1 MIKYKAMN
9 IISWNVNGLRAITS
23 KNFYQFIEEFNP
35 DILCLQ
41 ETKIQEG
48 QIELN
53 LSEYEQYFC
62 YADKKGYSGTAI
74 LSKIK
79 PINVEYGIKID
90 EHDHEGRIIT
100 AEYDDFYLVC
110 AYIPNSQ
117 TELKRLNYR
126 RQFNSAIEDYLVNL
140 DKIKPI
146 LFCGDLNVAHK
157 EIDIKNPKTNLRNA
171 GFTIEEREDFS
182 RLLSRGF
189 TDSFRA
195 LYPEEVKYSWWS
207 YKFKAREKNTGWRID
222 YFVVSDRFMSKIKNA
237 YILNEVMGSDH
248 CPVGIEL

>member
-1 MIKYKAMN
+1 MN
-9 IISWNVNGLRAITS
+9 IVSWNVNGLRAITG
-23 KNFYQFIEEFNP
+23 KNFYDFINEFNP

-41 ETKIQEG
+41 ETKIQAG
-48 QIELN
+48 QIDLN

-74 LSKIK
+74 LSKVK
-79 PINVEYGIKID
+79 PLNVSYGIGID
-90 EHDHEGRIIT
+90 EHDHEGRVIT
-100 AEYDDFYLVC
+100 AEYENFYLVC

-117 TELKRLNYR
+117 TELKRLDYR
-126 RQFNSAIEDYLVNL
+126 RVFNSAIEEYLVNL
-140 DKIKPI
+140 DKTKPV

-171 GFTIEEREDFS
+171 GFTIEERDDFT

-195 LYPEEVKYSWWS
+195 LYPDEVKYSWWS

-222 YFVVSDRFMSKIKNA
+222 YFVVSNRFMSEIKDA

-248 CPVGIEL
+248 CPIGITI

>member
-1 MIKYKAMN
+1 MN
-9 IISWNVNGLRAITS
+9 IVSWNVNGLRAITG
-23 KNFYQFIEEFNP
+23 KNFYDFINEFNP

-41 ETKIQEG
+41 ETKIQAG
-48 QIELN
+48 QIDLN

-74 LSKIK
+74 LSKVK
-79 PINVEYGIKID
+79 PLNVSYGIGID
-90 EHDHEGRIIT
+90 EHDHEGRVIT
-100 AEYDDFYLVC
+100 AEYENFYLVC

-117 TELKRLNYR
+117 TELKRLDYR
-126 RQFNSAIEDYLVNL
+126 RVFNSAIEEYLVNL
-140 DKIKPI
+140 DKSKPV

-171 GFTIEEREDFS
+171 GFTIEERDDFT

-195 LYPEEVKYSWWS
+195 LYPDEVKYSWWS

-222 YFVVSDRFMSKIKNA
+222 YFVVSNRFMSEIKDA

-248 CPVGIEL
+248 CPVGITI

>member
-1 MIKYKAMN
+1 MN
-9 IISWNVNGLRAITS
+9 IVSWNVNGLRAITG
-23 KNFYQFIEEFNP
+23 KNFYDFINEFNP

-41 ETKIQEG
+41 ETKIQAG
-48 QIELN
+48 QIDLN

-74 LSKIK
+74 LSKVK
-79 PINVEYGIKID
+79 PLNVSYGIGID
-90 EHDHEGRIIT
+90 EHDHEGRVIT
-100 AEYDDFYLVC
+100 AEYENFYLVC

-117 TELKRLNYR
+117 TELKRLDYR
-126 RQFNSAIEDYLVNL
+126 RVFNSAIEEYLVNL
-140 DKIKPI
+140 DKTKPV

-171 GFTIEEREDFS
+171 GFTIEERDDFT

-195 LYPEEVKYSWWS
+195 LYPDEVKYSWWS

-222 YFVVSDRFMSKIKNA
+222 YFIVSNRFMSEIKDA

-248 CPVGIEL
+248 CPVGITI

>member
-1 MIKYKAMN
+1 MN
-9 IISWNVNGLRAITS
+9 IVSWNVNGLRAITG
-23 KNFYQFIEEFNP
+23 KNFYDFINEFNP

-41 ETKIQEG
+41 ETKTQAG
-48 QIELN
+48 QIDLN

-74 LSKIK
+74 LSKVK
-79 PINVEYGIKID
+79 PLNVSYGIGID
-90 EHDHEGRIIT
+90 EHDHEGRVIT
-100 AEYDDFYLVC
+100 AEYENFYLVC

-117 TELKRLNYR
+117 TELKRLDYR
-126 RQFNSAIEDYLVNL
+126 RVFNSAIEEYLVNL
-140 DKIKPI
+140 DKTKPV

-171 GFTIEEREDFS
+171 GFTIEERDDFT

-195 LYPEEVKYSWWS
+195 LYPDEVKYSWWS

-222 YFVVSDRFMSKIKNA
+222 YFVVSNRFMSEIKDA

-248 CPVGIEL
+248 CPVGITI

>member
-1 MIKYKAMN
+1 MN
-9 IISWNVNGLRAITS
+9 IVSWNVNGLRAITG
-23 KNFYQFIEEFNP
+23 KNFYDFINEFNP

-48 QIELN
+48 QIDLN

-74 LSKIK
+74 LSKVK
-79 PINVEYGIKID
+79 PLNVSYGIGID
-90 EHDHEGRIIT
+90 EHDHEGRVIT
-100 AEYDDFYLVC
+100 AEYENFYLVC

-117 TELKRLNYR
+117 TELKRLDYR
-126 RQFNSAIEDYLVNL
+126 RVFNSAIEEYLVNL
-140 DKIKPI
+140 DKSKPV

-171 GFTIEEREDFS
+171 GFTIEERDDFT

-195 LYPEEVKYSWWS
+195 LYPDEVKYSWWS

-222 YFVVSDRFMSKIKNA
+222 YFVVSNRFMSEIKDA

-248 CPVGIEL
+248 CPVGITI

>member
-1 MIKYKAMN
+1 MN
-9 IISWNVNGLRAITS
+9 IVSWNVNGLRAITG
-23 KNFYQFIEEFNP
+23 KNFYDFINEFNP

-41 ETKIQEG
+41 ETKIQAG
-48 QIELN
+48 QIDLN

-74 LSKIK
+74 LSKAK
-79 PINVEYGIKID
+79 PLNVSYGIGID
-90 EHDHEGRIIT
+90 EHDHEGRVIT
-100 AEYDDFYLVC
+100 AEYENFYLVC

-117 TELKRLNYR
+117 TELKRLDYR
-126 RQFNSAIEDYLVNL
+126 RVFNSAIEEYLVNL
-140 DKIKPI
+140 DKTKPV

-171 GFTIEEREDFS
+171 GFTIEERDDFT

-195 LYPEEVKYSWWS
+195 LYPDEVKYSWWS

-222 YFVVSDRFMSKIKNA
+222 YFVVSNRFMSEIKDA

-248 CPVGIEL
+248 CPVGITI

>member
-1 MIKYKAMN
+1 MN
-9 IISWNVNGLRAITS
+9 IVSWNVNGLRAITG
-23 KNFYQFIEEFNP
+23 KNFYDFINEFNP

-41 ETKIQEG
+41 ETKIQAG
-48 QIELN
+48 QIDLN

-74 LSKIK
+74 LSKVK
-79 PINVEYGIKID
+79 PLNVSYGIGID
-90 EHDHEGRIIT
+90 EHDHEGRVIT
-100 AEYDDFYLVC
+100 AEYENFYLVC

-117 TELKRLNYR
+117 TELKRLDYR
-126 RQFNSAIEDYLVNL
+126 RVFNIAIEEYLVNL
-140 DKIKPI
+140 DKTKPV

-171 GFTIEEREDFS
+171 GFTIEERDDFT

-195 LYPEEVKYSWWS
+195 LYPDEVKYSWWS

-222 YFVVSDRFMSKIKNA
+222 YFVVSNRFMSEIKDA

-248 CPVGIEL
+248 CPVGITI

>member
-1 MIKYKAMN
+1 MN
-9 IISWNVNGLRAITS
+9 IMSWNVNGLRAITG
-23 KNFYQFIEEFNP
+23 KNFYDFINEFNP
-35 DILCLQ
+35 YILCLQ
-41 ETKIQEG
+41 ETKIQAG
-48 QIELN
+48 QIDLN

-74 LSKIK
+74 LSKVK
-79 PINVEYGIKID
+79 PLNVSYGIGID
-90 EHDHEGRIIT
+90 EHDHEGRVIT

-117 TELKRLNYR
+117 TELKRLEYR
-126 RQFNSAIEDYLVNL
+126 RVFNSAIEEYLVSL
-140 DKIKPI
+140 DKTKPI

-171 GFTIEEREDFS
+171 GFTIEERDDFT

-207 YKFKAREKNTGWRID
+207 YKFRAREKNTGWRID
-222 YFVVSDRFMSKIKNA
+222 YFVVSNRFMSKIKDA

-248 CPVGIEL
+248 CPVGITI

>member
-1 MIKYKAMN
+1 MN
-9 IISWNVNGLRAITS
+9 IVSWNVNGLRAITG
-23 KNFYQFIEEFNP
+23 KNFYDFINEFNP

-41 ETKIQEG
+41 ETKIQAG
-48 QIELN
+48 QIDLN

-74 LSKIK
+74 LSKVK
-79 PINVEYGIKID
+79 PLNVSYGIGID
-90 EHDHEGRIIT
+90 EHDHEGRVLT
-100 AEYDDFYLVC
+100 AEYENFYLVC

-117 TELKRLNYR
+117 TELKRLDYR
-126 RQFNSAIEDYLVNL
+126 RVFNSAIEEYLVNL
-140 DKIKPI
+140 DKTKPV

-171 GFTIEEREDFS
+171 GFTIEERDDFT

-195 LYPEEVKYSWWS
+195 LYPDEVKYSWWS

-222 YFVVSDRFMSKIKNA
+222 YFVVSNRFMSEIKDA

-248 CPVGIEL
+248 CPVGITI

>member
-1 MIKYKAMN
+1 MN
-9 IISWNVNGLRAITS
+9 IVSWNVNGLRAITG
-23 KNFYQFIEEFNP
+23 KNFYDFINEFNP

-48 QIELN
+48 QIDLN
-53 LSEYEQYFC
+53 LGEYEQYFC

-74 LSKIK
+74 LSKVK
-79 PINVEYGIKID
+79 PLNVSYGIGID
-90 EHDHEGRIIT
+90 EHDHEGRVIT
-100 AEYDDFYLVC
+100 AEYENFYLVC

-117 TELKRLNYR
+117 TELKRLDYR
-126 RQFNSAIEDYLVNL
+126 RVFNSAIEEYLVNL
-140 DKIKPI
+140 DKTKPV

-171 GFTIEEREDFS
+171 GFTIEERDDFT

-195 LYPEEVKYSWWS
+195 LYPDEVKYSWWS

-222 YFVVSDRFMSKIKNA
+222 YFVVSNRFMSEIKDA

-248 CPVGIEL
+248 CPVGITI

>member
-1 MIKYKAMN
+1 MN
-9 IISWNVNGLRAITS
+9 IVSWNVNGLRAITG
-23 KNFYQFIEEFNP
+23 KNFYDFINEFNP

-48 QIELN
+48 QIDLN

-74 LSKIK
+74 LSKVK
-79 PINVEYGIKID
+79 PLNVSYGIGID
-90 EHDHEGRIIT
+90 EHDHEGRVIT
-100 AEYDDFYLVC
+100 AVYENFYLVC

-117 TELKRLNYR
+117 IELKRLDYR
-126 RQFNSAIEDYLVNL
+126 RVFNSAIEEYLVNL
-140 DKIKPI
+140 DKTKPV

-171 GFTIEEREDFS
+171 GFTIEERDDFT

-195 LYPEEVKYSWWS
+195 LYPDEVKYSWWS

-222 YFVVSDRFMSKIKNA
+222 YFVVSNRFMSEIKDA

-248 CPVGIEL
+248 CPVGITI

>member
-1 MIKYKAMN
+1 M
-9 IISWNVNGLRAITS
+9 SWNVNGLRAITG
-23 KNFYQFIEEFNP
+23 KNFYDFINEFNP

-41 ETKIQEG
+41 ETKIQAG
-48 QIELN
+48 QIDLN

-74 LSKIK
+74 LSKVK
-79 PINVEYGIKID
+79 PLNVSYGIGID
-90 EHDHEGRIIT
+90 EHDHEGRVIT
-100 AEYDDFYLVC
+100 AEYENFYLVC

-117 TELKRLNYR
+117 TELKRLDYR
-126 RQFNSAIEDYLVNL
+126 RVFNSAIEEYLVNL
-140 DKIKPI
+140 DKTKPV

-171 GFTIEEREDFS
+171 GFTIEERDDFT

-195 LYPEEVKYSWWS
+195 LYPDEVKYSWWS

-222 YFVVSDRFMSKIKNA
+222 YFVVSNRFMSEIKDA

-248 CPVGIEL
+248 CPVGITI

>member
-1 MIKYKAMN
+1 MN
-9 IISWNVNGLRAITS
+9 VVSWNVNGLRAITG
-23 KNFYQFIEEFNP
+23 KNFYDFINEFNP

-48 QIELN
+48 QIDLN

-74 LSKIK
+74 LSKVK
-79 PINVEYGIKID
+79 PLNVSYGIGID
-90 EHDHEGRIIT
+90 EHDHEGRVIT
-100 AEYDDFYLVC
+100 AEYENFYLVC

-117 TELKRLNYR
+117 TELKRLDYR
-126 RQFNSAIEDYLVNL
+126 RVFNSAIEEYLVNL
-140 DKIKPI
+140 DKTKPV

-171 GFTIEEREDFS
+171 GFTIEERDDFT

-195 LYPEEVKYSWWS
+195 LYPDEVKYSWWS

-222 YFVVSDRFMSKIKNA
+222 YFVVSNRFMSEIKDA

-248 CPVGIEL
+248 CPVGITI

>member
-1 MIKYKAMN
+1 MN
-9 IISWNVNGLRAITS
+9 IVSWNVNGLRAITG
-23 KNFYQFIEEFNP
+23 KNFYDFINEFNP

-41 ETKIQEG
+41 ETKIQAG
-48 QIELN
+48 QIDLN

-74 LSKIK
+74 LSKVK
-79 PINVEYGIKID
+79 PLNVSYGIGID
-90 EHDHEGRIIT
+90 EHDHEGRVIT
-100 AEYDDFYLVC
+100 AEYENFYLVC

-117 TELKRLNYR
+117 TELKRLDYR
-126 RQFNSAIEDYLVNL
+126 RFFNSSIEEYLVNL
-140 DKIKPI
+140 DKTKPV

-171 GFTIEEREDFS
+171 GFTIEERDDFT

-195 LYPEEVKYSWWS
+195 LYPDEVKYSWWS

-222 YFVVSDRFMSKIKNA
+222 YFVVSNRFMSEIKDA

-248 CPVGIEL
+248 CPVGITI

>member
-1 MIKYKAMN
+1 MN
-9 IISWNVNGLRAITS
+9 IVSWNVNGLRAITG
-23 KNFYQFIEEFNP
+23 KNFYDFINEFNP

-48 QIELN
+48 QIDLN
-53 LSEYEQYFC
+53 LSEYEQYFF

-74 LSKIK
+74 LSKVK
-79 PINVEYGIKID
+79 PLNVSYGIGID
-90 EHDHEGRIIT
+90 EHDHEGRVIT
-100 AEYDDFYLVC
+100 AEYENFYLVC

-117 TELKRLNYR
+117 TELKRLDYR
-126 RQFNSAIEDYLVNL
+126 RVFNSAIEEYLVNL
-140 DKIKPI
+140 DKTKPV

-171 GFTIEEREDFS
+171 GFTIEERDDFT

-195 LYPEEVKYSWWS
+195 LYPDEVKYSWWS

-222 YFVVSDRFMSKIKNA
+222 YFVVSNRFMSEIKDA

-248 CPVGIEL
+248 CPVGITI

>member
-1 MIKYKAMN
+1 MN
-9 IISWNVNGLRAITS
+9 IVSWNVNGLRAITG
-23 KNFYQFIEEFNP
+23 KNFYDFINEFNP

-41 ETKIQEG
+41 ETKIQAG
-48 QIELN
+48 LIDLN

-74 LSKIK
+74 LSKVK
-79 PINVEYGIKID
+79 PLNVSYGIGID
-90 EHDHEGRIIT
+90 EHDHEGRVIT
-100 AEYDDFYLVC
+100 AEYENFYLVC

-117 TELKRLNYR
+117 TELKRLDYR
-126 RQFNSAIEDYLVNL
+126 RVFNSAIEEYLVNL
-140 DKIKPI
+140 DKTKPV

-171 GFTIEEREDFS
+171 GFTIEERDDFT

-195 LYPEEVKYSWWS
+195 LYPDEVKYSWWS

-222 YFVVSDRFMSKIKNA
+222 YFVVSNRFMSEIKDA

-248 CPVGIEL
+248 CPVGITI

>member
-1 MIKYKAMN
+1 MN
-9 IISWNVNGLRAITS
+9 IVSWNVNGLRAITG
-23 KNFYQFIEEFNP
+23 KNFYDFINEFNP

-41 ETKIQEG
+41 ETKIQAG
-48 QIELN
+48 QIDLN

-74 LSKIK
+74 LSKVK
-79 PINVEYGIKID
+79 PLNVSYGIGID
-90 EHDHEGRIIT
+90 EHDHEGRVIT
-100 AEYDDFYLVC
+100 AEYENFYLVC

-117 TELKRLNYR
+117 TELKRLDYR
-126 RQFNSAIEDYLVNL
+126 RVFNSAIEEFLVNL
-140 DKIKPI
+140 DKTKPV

-171 GFTIEEREDFS
+171 GFTIEERDDFT

-195 LYPEEVKYSWWS
+195 LYPDEVKYSWWS

-222 YFVVSDRFMSKIKNA
+222 YFVVSNRFMSEIKDA

-248 CPVGIEL
+248 CPVGITI

>member
-1 MIKYKAMN
+1 MN
-9 IISWNVNGLRAITS
+9 IVSWNVNGLRAITG
-23 KNFYQFIEEFNP
+23 KNFYDFINEFNP

-41 ETKIQEG
+41 ETKIQAG
-48 QIELN
+48 QIDLN

-74 LSKIK
+74 LSKVK
-79 PINVEYGIKID
+79 PLNVSYGIGID
-90 EHDHEGRIIT
+90 DHDHEGRVIT
-100 AEYDDFYLVC
+100 AEYENFYLVC

-117 TELKRLNYR
+117 TELKRLDYR
-126 RQFNSAIEDYLVNL
+126 RVFNSAIEEYLVNL
-140 DKIKPI
+140 DKSKPV

-171 GFTIEEREDFS
+171 GFTIEERDDFT

-195 LYPEEVKYSWWS
+195 LYPDEVKYSWWS

-222 YFVVSDRFMSKIKNA
+222 YFVVSNRFMSEIKDA

-248 CPVGIEL
+248 CPVGITI

>member
-1 MIKYKAMN
+1 MN
-9 IISWNVNGLRAITS
+9 IVSWNVNGLRAITG
-23 KNFYQFIEEFNP
+23 KNFYDFINEFNP

-48 QIELN
+48 QIDLN

-74 LSKIK
+74 LSKVK
-79 PINVEYGIKID
+79 PLNVSYGIGID
-90 EHDHEGRIIT
+90 EHDHEGRVIT
-100 AEYDDFYLVC
+100 AEYENFYLVC

-117 TELKRLNYR
+117 TELKRLDYR
-126 RQFNSAIEDYLVNL
+126 RFFNSSIEEYLVNL
-140 DKIKPI
+140 DKTKPV

-171 GFTIEEREDFS
+171 GFTIEERDDFT

-195 LYPEEVKYSWWS
+195 LYPDEVKYSWWS

-222 YFVVSDRFMSKIKNA
+222 YFVVSNRFMSEIKDA

-248 CPVGIEL
+248 CPVGITI

>member
-1 MIKYKAMN
+1 MN
-9 IISWNVNGLRAITS
+9 IMSWNVNGLRAITG
-23 KNFYQFIEEFNP
+23 KNFYDFINEFNP

-41 ETKIQEG
+41 ETKIQAG
-48 QIELN
+48 QIDLN

-74 LSKIK
+74 LSKVK
-79 PINVEYGIKID
+79 PLNVSYGIGID
-90 EHDHEGRIIT
+90 EHDHEGRVIT

-117 TELKRLNYR
+117 TELKRLEYR
-126 RQFNSAIEDYLVNL
+126 RVFNSAIEEYLVSL
-140 DKIKPI
+140 DKTKPI

-171 GFTIEEREDFS
+171 GFTIEERDDFT

-207 YKFKAREKNTGWRID
+207 YKFRAREKNTGWRID
-222 YFVVSDRFMSKIKNA
+222 YFVVSNRFMSKIKDA

-248 CPVGIEL
+248 CPVGITI

>member
-1 MIKYKAMN
+1 MN
-9 IISWNVNGLRAITS
+9 IVSWNVNGLRAITG
-23 KNFYQFIEEFNP
+23 KNFYDFINEFNP

-41 ETKIQEG
+41 ETKIQAG
-48 QIELN
+48 QIDLN

-74 LSKIK
+74 LSKVK
-79 PINVEYGIKID
+79 PLNVSYGIGID
-90 EHDHEGRIIT
+90 EHDHEGRVIT
-100 AEYDDFYLVC
+100 AEYENFYLVC

-117 TELKRLNYR
+117 IELKRLDYR
-126 RQFNSAIEDYLVNL
+126 RVFNSAIEEYLVNL
-140 DKIKPI
+140 DKSKPV

-171 GFTIEEREDFS
+171 GFTIEERDDFT

-195 LYPEEVKYSWWS
+195 LYPDEVKYSWWS

-222 YFVVSDRFMSKIKNA
+222 YFVVSNRFMSEIKDA

-248 CPVGIEL
+248 CPVGITI

>member
-1 MIKYKAMN
+1 MN
-9 IISWNVNGLRAITS
+9 IMSWNVNGLRAITG
-23 KNFYQFIEEFNP
+23 KNFYEFVNEYNP

-53 LSEYEQYFC
+53 LNEYEQYFC

-90 EHDHEGRIIT
+90 EHDHEGRVIT
-100 AEYDDFYLVC
+100 AEYDNFYLVC

-117 TELKRLNYR
+117 TELKRLDYR
-126 RQFNSAIEDYLVNL
+126 RQFNSAIEEYLVNL
-140 DKIKPI
+140 DKIKPV

-195 LYPEEVKYSWWS
+195 LYPEEIKYSWWS
-207 YKFKAREKNTGWRID
+207 YKFRAREKNTGWRID
-222 YFVVSDRFMSKIKNA
+222 YFVVSNRIMSQIKDA
-237 YILNEVMGSDH
+237 FILTDVMGSDH
-248 CPVGIEL
+248 CPVGITI

>member
-1 MIKYKAMN
+1 MN
-9 IISWNVNGLRAITS
+9 IVSWNVNGLRAITG
-23 KNFYQFIEEFNP
+23 KNFYDFINEFNP

-41 ETKIQEG
+41 ETKIQAG
-48 QIELN
+48 QIDLN

-74 LSKIK
+74 LSKVK
-79 PINVEYGIKID
+79 PLNVSYGIGID
-90 EHDHEGRIIT
+90 EHDHEGRVIT
-100 AEYDDFYLVC
+100 AEYENFYLVC

-117 TELKRLNYR
+117 TELKRLDYR
-126 RQFNSAIEDYLVNL
+126 RVFNSAIEEYLVNL
-140 DKIKPI
+140 DKTKPV

-171 GFTIEEREDFS
+171 GFTIEERDDFT

-195 LYPEEVKYSWWS
+195 LYPDEVKYSWWS

-222 YFVVSDRFMSKIKNA
+222 YFVVSNRFMSEIKDA

-248 CPVGIEL
+248 CPVGITI

>member
-1 MIKYKAMN
+1 MN
-9 IISWNVNGLRAITS
+9 IVSWNVNGLRAITG
-23 KNFYQFIEEFNP
+23 KNFYDFINEFNP

-48 QIELN
+48 QIDLN

-74 LSKIK
+74 LSKVK
-79 PINVEYGIKID
+79 PLNVSYGIGID
-90 EHDHEGRIIT
+90 EHDHEGRVIT
-100 AEYDDFYLVC
+100 AEYENFYLVC

-117 TELKRLNYR
+117 TELKRLDYR
-126 RQFNSAIEDYLVNL
+126 RVFNSAIEEYLVNL
-140 DKIKPI
+140 DKTKPV

-171 GFTIEEREDFS
+171 GFTIEERDDFT

-195 LYPEEVKYSWWS
+195 LYPDEVKYSWWS

-222 YFVVSDRFMSKIKNA
+222 YFVVSNRFMSEIKDA

-248 CPVGIEL
+248 CPVGITI

>member
-1 MIKYKAMN
+1 MN
-9 IISWNVNGLRAITS
+9 IMSWNVNGLRAITG
-23 KNFYQFIEEFNP
+23 KNFYDFINEFNP

-41 ETKIQEG
+41 ETKIQAG
-48 QIELN
+48 QIDLN

-74 LSKIK
+74 LSKVK
-79 PINVEYGIKID
+79 PLNVSYGIGID
-90 EHDHEGRIIT
+90 GHDHEGRVIT
-100 AEYDDFYLVC
+100 AEYENFYLVC

-117 TELKRLNYR
+117 TELKRLDYR
-126 RQFNSAIEDYLVNL
+126 RVFNSAIEEYLVNL
-140 DKIKPI
+140 DKIKPV

-171 GFTIEEREDFS
+171 GFTIEERDDFT

-207 YKFKAREKNTGWRID
+207 YKFRAREKNTGWRID
-222 YFVVSDRFMSKIKNA
+222 YFVVSNRFMSEIKDA

-248 CPVGIEL
+248 CPVGITI

>member
-1 MIKYKAMN
+1 MN
-9 IISWNVNGLRAITS
+9 IVSWNVNGLRAITG
-23 KNFYQFIEEFNP
+23 KNFYDFINEFNP

-48 QIELN
+48 KIDLN

-79 PINVEYGIKID
+79 PLNVSYGIGID
-90 EHDHEGRIIT
+90 EHDHEGRVIT
-100 AEYDDFYLVC
+100 AEYENFYLVC

-117 TELKRLNYR
+117 TELKRLDYR
-126 RQFNSAIEDYLVNL
+126 RVFNSAIEEYLVNL
-140 DKIKPI
+140 DKTKPV

-171 GFTIEEREDFS
+171 GFTIEERDDFT

-222 YFVVSDRFMSKIKNA
+222 YFVVSNRFMSEIKDA

-248 CPVGIEL
+248 CPVGITI

>member
-1 MIKYKAMN
+1 MN
-9 IISWNVNGLRAITS
+9 IVSWNVNGLRAITG
-23 KNFYQFIEEFNP
+23 KNFYDFINEFNP

-41 ETKIQEG
+41 ETKIQAG
-48 QIELN
+48 QIDLN

-74 LSKIK
+74 LSKVK
-79 PINVEYGIKID
+79 PLNVSYGIGID
-90 EHDHEGRIIT
+90 EHDHEGRVIT
-100 AEYDDFYLVC
+100 AEYENFYLVC

-117 TELKRLNYR
+117 TELKRLDYR
-126 RQFNSAIEDYLVNL
+126 RVFNSAIEEYLVNL
-140 DKIKPI
+140 DKTKPV

-171 GFTIEEREDFS
+171 GFTIEERDDFT

-195 LYPEEVKYSWWS
+195 LYPDEVKYSWWS

-222 YFVVSDRFMSKIKNA
+222 YFVVSNRFMSEIKDA

-248 CPVGIEL
+248 CPVGVIL

>member
-1 MIKYKAMN
+1 MN
-9 IISWNVNGLRAITS
+9 IVSWNVNGLRAITG
-23 KNFYQFIEEFNP
+23 KNFYDFINEFNP

-41 ETKIQEG
+41 ETKIQAG
-48 QIELN
+48 QIDLN

-74 LSKIK
+74 LSKVK
-79 PINVEYGIKID
+79 PLNVSYGIGMD
-90 EHDHEGRIIT
+90 EHDHEGRVIT
-100 AEYDDFYLVC
+100 AEYENFYLVC

-117 TELKRLNYR
+117 TELKRLDYR
-126 RQFNSAIEDYLVNL
+126 RVFNSAIEEYLVNL
-140 DKIKPI
+140 DKTKPV

-171 GFTIEEREDFS
+171 GFTIEERDDFT

-195 LYPEEVKYSWWS
+195 LYPDEVKYSWWS

-222 YFVVSDRFMSKIKNA
+222 YFVVSNRFMSEIKDA

-248 CPVGIEL
+248 CPVGITI

>member
-1 MIKYKAMN
+1 MN
-9 IISWNVNGLRAITS
+9 IVSWNVNGLRAITG
-23 KNFYQFIEEFNP
+23 KNFYDFINEFNP

-41 ETKIQEG
+41 ETKIQAG
-48 QIELN
+48 QIDLN

-74 LSKIK
+74 LSKVK
-79 PINVEYGIKID
+79 PLNVSYGIGID
-90 EHDHEGRIIT
+90 EHDHEGRVIT
-100 AEYDDFYLVC
+100 AEYENFYLVC

-117 TELKRLNYR
+117 TELKRLDYR
-126 RQFNSAIEDYLVNL
+126 RVFNSAIEEYLVNL
-140 DKIKPI
+140 DKNKPV

-171 GFTIEEREDFS
+171 GFTIEERDDFT

-195 LYPEEVKYSWWS
+195 LYPDEVKYSWWS

-222 YFVVSDRFMSKIKNA
+222 YFVVSNRFMSEIKDA

-248 CPVGIEL
+248 CPVGITI

>member
-1 MIKYKAMN
+1 MN
-9 IISWNVNGLRAITS
+9 IVSWNVNGLRAITG
-23 KNFYQFIEEFNP
+23 KNFYDFINEFNP

-41 ETKIQEG
+41 ETKIQAG
-48 QIELN
+48 QIDLN
-53 LSEYEQYFC
+53 LSEYKQYFC

-74 LSKIK
+74 LSKVK
-79 PINVEYGIKID
+79 PLNVSYGIGID
-90 EHDHEGRIIT
+90 EHDHEGRVIT
-100 AEYDDFYLVC
+100 AEYENFYLVC

-117 TELKRLNYR
+117 TELKRLDYR
-126 RQFNSAIEDYLVNL
+126 RVFNSAIEEYLVNL
-140 DKIKPI
+140 DKTKPV

-171 GFTIEEREDFS
+171 GFTIEERDDFT

-195 LYPEEVKYSWWS
+195 LYPDEVKYSWWS

-222 YFVVSDRFMSKIKNA
+222 YFVVSNRFMSEIKDA

-248 CPVGIEL
+248 CPVGITI

>member
-1 MIKYKAMN
+1 MN
-9 IISWNVNGLRAITS
+9 IVSWNVNGLRAITG
-23 KNFYQFIEEFNP
+23 KNFYDFINEFNH

-41 ETKIQEG
+41 ETKIQAG
-48 QIELN
+48 QIDLN

-74 LSKIK
+74 LSKVK
-79 PINVEYGIKID
+79 PLNVSYGIGID
-90 EHDHEGRIIT
+90 EHDHEGRVIT
-100 AEYDDFYLVC
+100 AEYENFYLVC

-117 TELKRLNYR
+117 TELKRLDYR
-126 RQFNSAIEDYLVNL
+126 RVFNSAIEEYLVNL
-140 DKIKPI
+140 DKTKPV

-171 GFTIEEREDFS
+171 GFTIEERDDFT

-195 LYPEEVKYSWWS
+195 LYPDEVKYSWWS

-222 YFVVSDRFMSKIKNA
+222 YFVVSNRFMSEIKDS

-248 CPVGIEL
+248 CPVGITI